1 MCPKNKNFSSNNT
14 VNTENKEK
22 PRFIYQVLVK
32 VGYHEDGFNFSSLSE
47 AGEFMKT
54 VILHTIDP
62 ENTEVTM
69 QIVELKEEEEK
80 EKEEEEE

>member
-1 MCPKNKNFSSNNT
+1 MHPNKNFLNKANQ
-14 VNTENKEK
+14 TEERV
-22 PRFIYQVLVK
+22 PFIYRVLVK
-32 VGYHEDGFNFSSLSE
+32 VGYHEDGFNFSSLSG

-69 QIVELKEEEEK
+69 QIVVPEPEEDKEED
-80 EKEEEEE
+80 KEENEDE